1 MKGKY
6 IFYYDSGTSNTR
18 LYVLDHNLEVLHV
31 NKKNVGSKDSAIAG
45 NNRVLIQGMKELYD
59 EAIKEMQFSKE
70 DIASIY
76 ASGMVT
82 SPYGLKEVPHLEL
95 PLTAQEFANSVVP
108 FFEDTCFNEEILL
121 IPGLKT
127 VNKDFS
133 YVNNMRGEEIE
144 IFGTLDELKS
154 LNKSNI
160 ALFFPGSHTH
170 ITYIQDDK
178 ITDIISN
185 FTGELFYALKTATI
199 LSPILKADLNELDE
213 AMVRKGV
220 ENLISFGFNRA
231 IYICHAMRIF
241 NEGTEKE
248 RFSYAEGVVNGGIRQ
263 SLEYYCKHFWKECQT
278 AAVVGDEFMY
288 RLFSIIFEGSE
299 YIKEIIWLP
308 ISDKKSYAVE
318 GLKKI
323 ISLRRESL

>member
-1 MKGKY
+1 
-6 IFYYDSGTSNTR
+6 
-18 LYVLDHNLEVLHV
+18 
-31 NKKNVGSKDSAIAG
+31 
-45 NNRVLIQGMKELYD
+45 
-59 EAIKEMQFSKE
+59 
-70 DIASIY
+70 
-76 ASGMVT
+76 
-82 SPYGLKEVPHLEL
+82 
-95 PLTAQEFANSVVP
+95 
-108 FFEDTCFNEEILL
+108 
-121 IPGLKT
+121 
-127 VNKDFS
+127 
-133 YVNNMRGEEIE
+133 
-144 IFGTLDELKS
+144 
-154 LNKSNI
+154 
-160 ALFFPGSHTH
+160 
-170 ITYIQDDK
+170 
-178 ITDIISN
+178 
-185 FTGELFYALKTATI
+185 
-199 LSPILKADLNELDE
+199 
-213 AMVRKGV
+213 V
-220 ENLISFGFNRA
+220 ENLIRFGFNRA

>member
-1 MKGKY
+1 
-6 IFYYDSGTSNTR
+6 
-18 LYVLDHNLEVLHV
+18 
-31 NKKNVGSKDSAIAG
+31 
-45 NNRVLIQGMKELYD
+45 MKELYD

-160 ALFFPGSHTH
+160 ALFFRSHTH
-170 ITYIQDDK
+170 ITYIQ
-178 ITDIISN
+178 
-185 FTGELFYALKTATI
+185 
-199 LSPILKADLNELDE
+199 
-213 AMVRKGV
+213 M
-220 ENLISFGFNRA
+220 
-231 IYICHAMRIF
+231 
-241 NEGTEKE
+241 
-248 RFSYAEGVVNGGIRQ
+248 
-263 SLEYYCKHFWKECQT
+263 
-278 AAVVGDEFMY
+278 
-288 RLFSIIFEGSE
+288 
-299 YIKEIIWLP
+299 IK
-308 ISDKKSYAVE
+308 
-318 GLKKI
+318 
-323 ISLRRESL
+323 